1 MISLRKISC
10 VGRDGTARYYSSI
23 DHKYKVGEFIK
34 TILDERKGEWGKII
48 IKNNKEKNGWKM

>member
-23 DHKYKVGEFIK
+23 DHKYKVG
-34 TILDERKGEWGKII
+34 
-48 IKNNKEKNGWKM
+48 